1 MMRRIRRANRSY
13 DSATVNPVERGAHAM
28 LTKPKKDM
36 TAEDLRKN
44 MLSTYFTLRTGI
56 VVLAAALPVG
66 LLVYSLWYHHGLD
79 EDSMSAFYGAY
90 DGAMRNWFVGILWA
104 VGAFLI
110 LYKGFSSAENW
121 LLNLAGGFAILTAIT
136 PCYCWGD
143 AVGKSKLHTIFAVLF
158 FLCMACVCW
167 FCAEDTITLLPK
179 ESQQD
184 RFRRTYRTIAL
195 FLLLSPLGAAAAAY
209 LARVPD
215 GRIFFI
221 EWFGVWVF
229 AAYWLAK
236 SAEFHITSAEKLAL
250 QGHVKN
256 VRGIGLV
263 PAAAADQQTP
273 LIPPG

>member
-1 MMRRIRRANRSY
+1 MRRIRNNPQR
-13 DSATVNPVERGAHAM
+13 ATVHPVEPSAHAM
-28 LTKPKKDM
+28 LTTLKKEM

-66 LLVYSLWYHHGLD
+66 LLVYSLWYHHGL
-79 EDSMSAFYGAY
+79 EEHSMSAFYGAY
-90 DGAMRNWFVGILWA
+90 GGDMRNWFVGILWA

-110 LYKGFSSAENW
+110 LYKGFSGVENW

-136 PCYCWGD
+136 PCYCWGE
-143 AVGKSKLHTIFAVLF
+143 APGKSTLHTIFAVLF
-158 FLCMACVCW
+158 FLCMAGVCW
-167 FCAEDTITLLPK
+167 FCAEDTVTLLPEK
-179 ESQQD
+179 SQQD
-184 RFRRTYRTIAL
+184 KFRRTYRTIAF

-209 LARVPD
+209 LAQVPD
-215 GRIFFI
+215 SRVFFI

-256 VRGIGLV
+256 VSGVGLV
-263 PAAAADQQTP
+263 PDATAGQQVP
-273 LIPPG
+273 LIPYGRR